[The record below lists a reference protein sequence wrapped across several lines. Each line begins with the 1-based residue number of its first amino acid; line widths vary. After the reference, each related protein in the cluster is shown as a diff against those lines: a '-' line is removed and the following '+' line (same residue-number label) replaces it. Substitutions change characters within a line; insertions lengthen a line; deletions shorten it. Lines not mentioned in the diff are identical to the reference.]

1 MIYFFVNELLLVQND
16 ETDEVWTGIL
26 PNATLEIDVDGVE
39 LVLVIVVADVAWGGV
54 DDSLDVSKK

>member
-39 LVLVIVVADVAWGGV
+39 LVLVFVVADVAWCGV
-54 DDSLDVSKK
+54 DDSLVVSKK